1 MVTLV
6 VHDENVLHAH
16 QVGHDPLQHLS
27 LGLQCVQR
35 LPTPA
40 FQQPAS
46 PFRHLHAFPQYEGM
60 VVGYDDLG
68 PVEVAQHVAGH
79 QLSADVVAVRIV
91 GLQYAQPVPDR
102 NPWRHNQKTACEPP
116 AVGMSDGVDRLPRD

>member
-1 MVTLV
+1 MLIRSGMTRCSICPSVSSV
-6 VHDENVLHAH
+6 SRD
-16 QVGHDPLQHLS
+16 
-27 LGLQCVQR
+27 
-35 LPTPA
+35 LPPPT

-46 PFRHLHAFPQYEGM
+46 PFRHFHAFPQYEGM

-102 NPWRHNQKTACEPP
+102 NPWRHNQEAACEAP
-116 AVGMSDGVDRLPRD
+116 AVWDAEQR